1 MEQRDILSDD
11 LHALRRCLRDVIA
24 LSALPAVWG
33 GYDAQRIA
41 ESLADV
47 LLVLLRLEFV
57 YVWVQR
63 PSLDGPLEVARTEEG
78 VHVEGLAPLLGSVL
92 APWRQGSEPRSPA
105 SITHPFSSGSVRI
118 VITPIGLGAEHGVV
132 IAGARRRDFAT
143 EAEALLLTMGANQ
156 AAILFERL
164 RAERAERQRLEHE
177 AQLAQHFAVLGHLA
191 AGVSHELRNPLGA
204 IFLYA
209 DLLEEEMR
217 QPSPES
223 AAAMAEALTE
233 IKIQLARVDAI
244 IQDYLSLVRVATL
257 QQESVDLT
265 TFVTQFAQEMTPALT
280 VQGLT
285 LHLDALDQLG
295 TVALHQHTFRRVLL
309 NLVQNAMDATP
320 QGGTITLRG
329 RRQAA
334 TVQLDVSD
342 TGIGIPPEHTS
353 RIFEPLHTTKPGGTG
368 LGLYIVQEVV
378 AAHGGQVA
386 VQSTVGH
393 GTTFTITL
401 PLAGT

>member
-1 MEQRDILSDD
+1 MERRALLSDD
-11 LHALRRCLRDVIA
+11 FHALSRCLRDVVA
-24 LSALPAVWG
+24 LSALSAVWS

-47 LLVLLRLEFV
+47 LLALLGLEFV
-57 YVWVQR
+57 YVYVPH
-63 PSLDGPLEVARTEEG
+63 PSTDSPLQIARTEEG
-78 VHVEGLAPLLGSVL
+78 LHVEGLALLLGSVL
-92 APWRQGSEPRSPA
+92 APWRLAPESHPPA
-105 SITHPFSSGSVRI
+105 SIAHPFGSGSVRI
-118 VITPIGLGAEHGVV
+118 VTTPIGLGAEHGVV
-132 IAGARRRDFAT
+132 IAGARRADFAT
-143 EAEALLLTMGANQ
+143 EAEALLLTVGANQ
-156 AAILFERL
+156 AAILFGRL

-177 AQLAQHFAVLGHLA
+177 TQLAQHFAVMGRLA

-204 IFLYA
+204 IFLHA

-223 AAAMAEALTE
+223 AAAMAEALSE
-233 IKIQLARVDAI
+233 IKTQLARVDAI

-257 QQESVDLT
+257 QKESVDLT
-265 TFVTQFAQEMTPALT
+265 AFVTQFAQEITPALT
-280 VQGLT
+280 AQGLT

-295 TVALHQHTFRRVLL
+295 TVALHQNTFRRVLL

-320 QGGTITLRG
+320 QDGTITLRG

-342 TGIGIPPEHTS
+342 TGIGIPPEHYP

-368 LGLYIVQEVV
+368 LGLYIVQEVM
-378 AAHGGQVA
+378 AAHSGQVA